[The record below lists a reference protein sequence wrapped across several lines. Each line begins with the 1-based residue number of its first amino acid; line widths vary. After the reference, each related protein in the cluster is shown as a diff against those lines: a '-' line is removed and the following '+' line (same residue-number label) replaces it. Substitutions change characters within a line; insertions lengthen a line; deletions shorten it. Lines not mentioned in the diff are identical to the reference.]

1 MSIARL
7 AIAAFM
13 TFVLISCGER
23 DAKIETHMETEELA
37 QVELSEFVESNDAP
51 EHDLSKLVTEGIEAP
66 AVDVIDGAAENETI
80 AAIVDEGTSN
90 SVLKVSELKPIIAER
105 SISRSKSDDELILE
119 LREVI
124 STKDQ
129 AISELSSQNQL
140 LLNQLRKYKNDGEIV
155 AQNAVTFSTPEFAAL
170 KGEIAI
176 MQSNLTDKSTE
187 LDALKVQKKLLEE
200 KLNQFEPKV
209 PPFSTITSA
218 VPSYERPNPTI
229 DRNLYTHSPRLGL
242 ECQLSFDAVVTLQN
256 GKNKEAFYTEFFLL
270 DRNFGQILQDGDVY
284 LTDYLPIESFEEL
297 WAQSRK
303 TPFKFPG
310 LQKRIRS
317 LLQDEVSQGRGYRV
331 RTDLDGAA
339 VFGDLPARTFN
350 LVGTAS
356 LGIVGVTW
364 NLPIR
369 LMGGSNKVS
378 LTLANASWSK

>member
-1 MSIARL
+1 MSLGKL
-7 AIAAFM
+7 AITASLTLVF
-13 TFVLISCGER
+13 ISCGER
-23 DAKIETHMETEELA
+23 DAKIETQQKTEELA
-37 QVELSEFVESNDAP
+37 QVELSEFVESIDVP
-51 EHDLSKLVTEGIEAP
+51 EHDLSKLVTQGIEAP
-66 AVDVIDGAAENETI
+66 AVDVIDGATDNEAFSANI
-80 AAIVDEGTSN
+80 DDGTNN
-90 SVLKVSELKPIIAER
+90 SVLEGSELKLVMAER
-105 SISRSKSDDELILE
+105 STSRSKSDDELILD

-129 AISELSSQNQL
+129 IISELSLKNQL
-140 LLNQLRKYKNDGEIV
+140 LLDQLKKYKNDQESMT
-155 AQNAVTFSTPEFAAL
+155 QNAVIFSTPEFAAL
-170 KGEIAI
+170 KDEITT
-176 MQSNLTDKSTE
+176 MQTNLNDKSTE
-187 LDALKVQKKLLEE
+187 LDALKAQKKLLEE
-200 KLNQFEPKV
+200 KMNQFEPQALPTNAGSITV
-209 PPFSTITSA
+209 PL
-218 VPSYERPNPTI
+218 YESRKLTI
-229 DRNLYTHSPRLGL
+229 DRNLYTPSPKLGI

-284 LTDYLPIESFEEL
+284 LTDYLPIESFDEL

-317 LLQDEVSQGRGYRV
+317 LLQGEVSQGRGYRV

-339 VFGDLPARTFN
+339 VFNDLPARTFN

-378 LTLANASWSK
+378 LTLANSSWSK

>member
-1 MSIARL
+1 MSLGKL
-7 AIAAFM
+7 AITASLTLVF
-13 TFVLISCGER
+13 ISCGER
-23 DAKIETHMETEELA
+23 DAKIETQQKTEELA
-37 QVELSEFVESNDAP
+37 QVELSEFVESIDVP
-51 EHDLSKLVTEGIEAP
+51 EHDLSKLVTQGIEAP
-66 AVDVIDGAAENETI
+66 AVDVIDGATDNEAFSASI
-80 AAIVDEGTSN
+80 DDGTNN
-90 SVLKVSELKPIIAER
+90 SVLEGSELKLVMAER
-105 SISRSKSDDELILE
+105 STSRSKSDDELILD

-129 AISELSSQNQL
+129 IISELSLKNQL
-140 LLNQLRKYKNDGEIV
+140 LLDQLKKYKNDQESMT
-155 AQNAVTFSTPEFAAL
+155 QNAVIFSTPEFAAL
-170 KGEIAI
+170 KDEITT
-176 MQSNLTDKSTE
+176 MQTNLNDKSTE
-187 LDALKVQKKLLEE
+187 LDALKAQKKLLEE
-200 KLNQFEPKV
+200 KMNQFEPQAL
-209 PPFSTITSA
+209 PTNAGSIA
-218 VPSYERPNPTI
+218 VPLYESPKLTI
-229 DRNLYTHSPRLGL
+229 DRNLYTPSPKLGI

-284 LTDYLPIESFEEL
+284 LTDYLPIETFDEL

-317 LLQDEVSQGRGYRV
+317 LLQGEVSQGRGYRV

-339 VFGDLPARTFN
+339 VFNDLPARTFN

-369 LMGGSNKVS
+369 LMAGSNKVS
-378 LTLANASWSK
+378 LTLANSSWSK

>member
-1 MSIARL
+1 MSLGKL
-7 AIAAFM
+7 AITASLTLVF
-13 TFVLISCGER
+13 ISCGER
-23 DAKIETHMETEELA
+23 DAKIETQQKTEELA
-37 QVELSEFVESNDAP
+37 QVELSEFVESIDVP
-51 EHDLSKLVTEGIEAP
+51 EHDLSKLVTQGIEAP
-66 AVDVIDGAAENETI
+66 AVDVIDGATDNEAFSASI
-80 AAIVDEGTSN
+80 DDGTNN
-90 SVLKVSELKPIIAER
+90 SVLEGSELKLVMAER
-105 SISRSKSDDELILE
+105 STSRSKSDDELILD

-129 AISELSSQNQL
+129 IISELSLKNQL
-140 LLNQLRKYKNDGEIV
+140 LLDQLKKYKNDQESMT
-155 AQNAVTFSTPEFAAL
+155 QNAVIFSTPEFAAL
-170 KGEIAI
+170 KDEITT
-176 MQSNLTDKSTE
+176 MQTNLNDKSTE
-187 LDALKVQKKLLEE
+187 LDALKAQKKLLEE
-200 KLNQFEPKV
+200 KMNQFEPQALPTNAGSITV
-209 PPFSTITSA
+209 PL
-218 VPSYERPNPTI
+218 YESRKLTI
-229 DRNLYTHSPRLGL
+229 DRNLYTPSPKLGI

-284 LTDYLPIESFEEL
+284 LTDYLPIESFDEL

-317 LLQDEVSQGRGYRV
+317 LLQGEVSQGRGYRV

-339 VFGDLPARTFN
+339 VFNDLPARTFN

-369 LMGGSNKVS
+369 LMAGSNKVS
-378 LTLANASWSK
+378 LTLANSSWSK

>member
-1 MSIARL
+1 MSLARS
-7 AIAAFM
+7 AIAAFL

-37 QVELSEFVESNDAP
+37 QAELSEFVESNDAP
-51 EHDLSKLVTEGIEAP
+51 EQDLSKLVTEGIEAP
-66 AVDVIDGAAENETI
+66 AVDVIDGAAENEAI
-80 AAIVDEGTSN
+80 AANVDDGTSN
-90 SVLKVSELKPIIAER
+90 SVLKVSALKPIMAER
-105 SISRSKSDDELILE
+105 SISRPKSDDELILD

-140 LLNQLRKYKNDGEIV
+140 LLNQLKKYKNDGEIV

-187 LDALKVQKKLLEE
+187 LDALKAQKKLLEE

-209 PPFSTITSA
+209 PPSSIRSSA
-218 VPSYERPNPTI
+218 APSYETPKSAI
-229 DRNLYTHSPRLGL
+229 DRNLYTHSPKLGL

-270 DRNFGQILQDGDVY
+270 DRNFGQILQDGDVD

>member
-1 MSIARL
+1 MSLGRL
-7 AIAAFM
+7 AVVASLAII
-13 TFVLISCGER
+13 LISCGER
-23 DAKIETHMETEELA
+23 DAKIEAQRETAELVQA
-37 QVELSEFVESNDAP
+37 ELSEFVESNNVP
-51 EHDLSKLVTEGIEAP
+51 EHDLSRLVTQGIEAP
-66 AVDVIDGAAENETI
+66 AVDVIDGAKEKEAI
-80 AAIVDEGTSN
+80 ADKVDPRTTNSTSGVSQLK
-90 SVLKVSELKPIIAER
+90 SVAAQHS
-105 SISRSKSDDELILE
+105 SIRSKSDDQLILD

-140 LLNQLRKYKNDGEIV
+140 LLNQLKEYENDREKVI
-155 AQNAVTFSTPEFAAL
+155 QNATTASTPEFALL
-170 KGEIAI
+170 KDEIAI
-176 MQSNLTDKSTE
+176 MQSNLSAKSSE
-187 LDALKVQKKLLEE
+187 LDALKIQKKQLEE
-200 KLNQFEPKV
+200 KLNKFEPQIF
-209 PPFSTITSA
+209 PSSTGGSVVHASGTLNTA
-218 VPSYERPNPTI
+218 VDRKLYAPSPNT
-229 DRNLYTHSPRLGL
+229 GL
-242 ECQLSFDAVVTLQN
+242 DCQLSFDAVVTLQN

-303 TPFKFPG
+303 APFKFPG

-317 LLQDEVSQGRGYRV
+317 LLQGEVSQGRGYRV

-339 VFGDLPARTFN
+339 AFADLPARTFN

-369 LMGGSNKVS
+369 LLGGSNKVS

>member
-1 MSIARL
+1 MCLGKRV
-7 AIAAFM
+7 IAASL
-13 TFVLISCGER
+13 TLVIISCGEH
-23 DAKIETHMETEELA
+23 DAKLETQQETEELA
-37 QVELSEFVESNDAP
+37 KAELSEFVESNDVP
-51 EHDLSKLVTEGIEAP
+51 EHDLSKLVTQGIEAP
-66 AVDVIDGAAENETI
+66 AVDVIDGAIENEALI
-80 AAIVDEGTSN
+80 AKVEDGAN
-90 SVLKVSELKPIIAER
+90 NLVLAGGELKPVKAER
-105 SISRSKSDDELILE
+105 TTSRSKSDDDLILD

-124 STKDQ
+124 STKDHI
-129 AISELSSQNQL
+129 ISELSLQNQL
-140 LLNQLRKYKNDGEIV
+140 LLNQLKKYKHDQETV
-155 AQNAVTFSTPEFAAL
+155 AQNEVTFSTPEFAAL
-170 KGEIAI
+170 KDEIAI

-187 LDALKVQKKLLEE
+187 LDELKTQKKLLED
-200 KLNQFEPKV
+200 KLNQFEPQGLGAN
-209 PPFSTITSA
+209 PGSSA
-218 VPSYERPNPTI
+218 VLLYETPMKTI
-229 DRNLYTHSPRLGL
+229 DRNLFTPSPKLGL

-284 LTDYLPIESFEEL
+284 LTDYPPIESFEEL

-317 LLQDEVSQGRGYRV
+317 LLQDEVSQDRGYRV

-339 VFGDLPARTFN
+339 VFNDLPARTFN

-378 LTLANASWSK
+378 LTLANSSWSK

>member
-1 MSIARL
+1 MCLGRRV
-7 AIAAFM
+7 IAASLTM
-13 TFVLISCGER
+13 VIISCGEQ
-23 DAKIETHMETEELA
+23 DAKLETQQETEELA
-37 QVELSEFVESNDAP
+37 QAELSKFVESNVVP
-51 EHDLSKLVTEGIEAP
+51 EHDLSKFVTQGIEAP
-66 AVDVIDGAAENETI
+66 AVDVIDGAIENEALI
-80 AAIVDEGTSN
+80 AKVVDGANN
-90 SVLKVSELKPIIAER
+90 SVLAGGELKPVKAER
-105 SISRSKSDDELILE
+105 STTRSKSDDELILD

-124 STKDQ
+124 STKDHT
-129 AISELSSQNQL
+129 ISELSLQNQL
-140 LLNQLRKYKNDGEIV
+140 LLNQLKKYKYDQETV
-155 AQNAVTFSTPEFAAL
+155 AQNEVTFSTPEFAAL
-170 KGEIAI
+170 KDEIAI

-187 LDALKVQKKLLEE
+187 LDALKAQKKLLEE
-200 KLNQFEPKV
+200 KLNQFEPQGLAAN
-209 PPFSTITSA
+209 PGSSA
-218 VPSYERPNPTI
+218 VLLHETPKKTI
-229 DRNLYTHSPRLGL
+229 DRNLFTPSPKLGL

-270 DRNFGQILQDGDVY
+270 DRNFGQILQDGGVY

-317 LLQDEVSQGRGYRV
+317 LLQDEVSQDRGYRV

-339 VFGDLPARTFN
+339 VFNDLPARTFN

-378 LTLANASWSK
+378 LTLANSSWSK

>member
-1 MSIARL
+1 MSLSRL
-7 AIAAFM
+7 AI
-13 TFVLISCGER
+13 TTSLSLILISCGEHN
-23 DAKIETHMETEELA
+23 AKIQALQDTEELA
-37 QVELSEFVESNDAP
+37 QVELSEFVESIDVP
-51 EHDLSKLVTEGIEAP
+51 EHDLSRLVTQGIEAP
-66 AVDVIDGAAENETI
+66 AVDVIDGATENE
-80 AAIVDEGTSN
+80 ALSADFDDGTNN
-90 SVLKVSELKPIIAER
+90 SVSEVSELKPVMAER
-105 SISRSKSDDELILE
+105 FTNRKKSDDELILD

-129 AISELSSQNQL
+129 TISELSLQNQL
-140 LLNQLRKYKNDGEIV
+140 LLNQLKKFKDNKANL
-155 AQNAVTFSTPEFAAL
+155 AQSEVMFSTPEFAAL
-170 KGEIAI
+170 KDEIAI
-176 MQSNLTDKSTE
+176 MQSNLAEKSTE
-187 LDALKVQKKLLEE
+187 LDALKAQKKLLED
-200 KLNQFEPKV
+200 KLNQFEPQGLAAN
-209 PPFSTITSA
+209 PGSSA
-218 VPSYERPNPTI
+218 VLLYETPKTTI
-229 DRNLYTHSPRLGL
+229 DRNLYTPSPKFGL

-331 RTDLDGAA
+331 RTDLDGSA
-339 VFGDLPARTFN
+339 VFNELPARTFN
-350 LVGTAS
+350 LLGTAS

-378 LTLANASWSK
+378 LTLANSSWSK

>member
-1 MSIARL
+1 MSLGKL
-7 AIAAFM
+7 AITASLTLVF
-13 TFVLISCGER
+13 ISCGER
-23 DAKIETHMETEELA
+23 DAKIETQQKTEELA
-37 QVELSEFVESNDAP
+37 QVELSEFVESIDVP
-51 EHDLSKLVTEGIEAP
+51 EHDLSKLVTQGIEAP
-66 AVDVIDGAAENETI
+66 AVDVIDGATDNEAFSANI
-80 AAIVDEGTSN
+80 DDGTNN
-90 SVLKVSELKPIIAER
+90 SVLEGSELKLVMAER
-105 SISRSKSDDELILE
+105 STSRSKSDDELILD

-129 AISELSSQNQL
+129 IISELSLKNQL
-140 LLNQLRKYKNDGEIV
+140 LLDQLKKYKNDQESMT
-155 AQNAVTFSTPEFAAL
+155 QNAVIFSTPEFAAL
-170 KGEIAI
+170 KDEITT
-176 MQSNLTDKSTE
+176 MQTNLNDKSTE
-187 LDALKVQKKLLEE
+187 LDALKAQKKLLEE
-200 KLNQFEPKV
+200 KMNQFEPQAL
-209 PPFSTITSA
+209 PTNAGSIA
-218 VPSYERPNPTI
+218 VPLYESPKLTI
-229 DRNLYTHSPRLGL
+229 DRNLYTPSPKLGI

-284 LTDYLPIESFEEL
+284 LTDYLPIESFDEL

-317 LLQDEVSQGRGYRV
+317 LLQGEVSQGRGYRV

-339 VFGDLPARTFN
+339 VFNDLPARTFN

-369 LMGGSNKVS
+369 LMAGSNKVS
-378 LTLANASWSK
+378 LTLANSSWSK

>member
-1 MSIARL
+1 MSLGKL
-7 AIAAFM
+7 AITASLTLVF
-13 TFVLISCGER
+13 ISCGER
-23 DAKIETHMETEELA
+23 DAKIETQQKTEELA
-37 QVELSEFVESNDAP
+37 QVELSEFVESIDVP
-51 EHDLSKLVTEGIEAP
+51 EHDLSKLVTQGIEAP
-66 AVDVIDGAAENETI
+66 AVDVIDGATDNEAFSANI
-80 AAIVDEGTSN
+80 DDGTNN
-90 SVLKVSELKPIIAER
+90 SVLEGSELKLVMAER
-105 SISRSKSDDELILE
+105 STSRSKSDDELILD

-129 AISELSSQNQL
+129 IISELSLKNQL
-140 LLNQLRKYKNDGEIV
+140 LLDQLKKYKNDQESMT
-155 AQNAVTFSTPEFAAL
+155 QNAVIFSTPEFAAL
-170 KGEIAI
+170 KDEITT
-176 MQSNLTDKSTE
+176 MQTNLNDKSTE
-187 LDALKVQKKLLEE
+187 LDALKAQKKLLEE
-200 KLNQFEPKV
+200 KMNQFEPQAL
-209 PPFSTITSA
+209 PTNAGSIA
-218 VPSYERPNPTI
+218 VPLYESPKLTI
-229 DRNLYTHSPRLGL
+229 DRNLYTPSPKLGI

-270 DRNFGQILQDGDVY
+270 DRNFGQILQDGGVY

-317 LLQDEVSQGRGYRV
+317 LLQDEVSQDRGYRV

-339 VFGDLPARTFN
+339 VFNDLPARTFN

-378 LTLANASWSK
+378 LTLANSSWSK